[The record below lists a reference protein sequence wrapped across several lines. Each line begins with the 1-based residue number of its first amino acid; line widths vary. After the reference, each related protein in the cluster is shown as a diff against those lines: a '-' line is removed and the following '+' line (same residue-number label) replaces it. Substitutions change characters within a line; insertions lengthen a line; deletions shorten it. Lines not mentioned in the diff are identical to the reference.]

1 MSTFEAA
8 FGEELVFERLGL
20 CLASKFYGGFVGAV
34 DDEDLSALGNEAE
47 DGGPGRATR
56 AEDDDARALQFQ
68 PLFQRPDHSSHIRI
82 ESIYIAVGAG
92 AQGVA
97 GADAGRQRI
106 GIR

>member
-1 MSTFEAA
+1 MSTSKRLLAKSSCLSDLA
-8 FGEELVFERLGL
+8 FAWR
-20 CLASKFYGGFVGAV
+20 SKFYGGFVGAV